1 MKIGNGTIS
10 ACYVGNTQIDKIYL
24 GAEIAYTTLVTPIT
38 MVNPVDVSQTFA
50 TYHVDNVA
58 NTVYNYSSTFT
69 VNTTTNE
76 ITPVTD
82 PQFGP
87 PGGLDGYPKGM
98 VDGVIPVTFTTTGTL
113 PAPLQTNTEYYLSP
127 TTTGVYKIYPKAT
140 DADAALLETAI
151 TGENIF
157 PAQHY
162 FQTLNAID
170 ITTSGSGTHTVTH
183 EQTLSHLVDVKN
195 GYNMISPST
204 ANRHAYI
211 IRREDGDGDKYIYT
225 GGGLS
230 KNDLSGYY
238 NIYGKTL
245 KMNFNKAAARL
256 ECGLK
261 RYVWLMFVCKT
272 RKIKTRNVKKHKV
285 NFSDFNTST
294 GVITLSERDSE
305 EKGEHKFTTGDK
317 VKFKL
322 INSSVLPTI
331 FDTTTNYFVRQ
342 ISSFTFTLHSTL
354 ADAQSNLHVIIPT
367 NTGSGSYM
375 LYAPTLVGQSQVFND
390 YIEWIEPTG
399 GGNTLTVKDNA
410 TFQPLGNGILTGST
424 FSISGSTQGEISNL
438 DAEDFDLLRLW
449 SPPGTTLPAQ
459 LTNKGLY
466 YVTKK
471 PGSAETCRL
480 HLTMQ
485 DAIDSQ
491 NIATNN
497 VAFKGIK
504 FTSQPTG
511 SVYFHH
517 DDGKSRIIAS
527 LEAGSPNGSSDTL
540 AEIPYDRKHIIFVAI
555 DYNPPVGSNS
565 IAFIK
570 VNRDP
575 INSVTLNR
583 AKGLTRA
590 STNTDANG
598 SPWTFFNSANGHVP
612 VDMDLYSLSMGSSN
626 TTALT
631 ETEIENMMNWY
642 ADKYT
647 ISSY

>member
-1 MKIGNGTIS
+1 
-10 ACYVGNTQIDKIYL
+10 
-24 GAEIAYTTLVTPIT
+24 

-50 TYHVDNVA
+50 TYHADNAA

-69 VNTTTNE
+69 VNTATNE

-82 PQFGP
+82 PQFAA
-87 PGGLDGYPKGM
+87 PGLPTGYPKGL
-98 VDGVIPVTFTTTGTL
+98 VQGAIPVTFTTTGTL
-113 PAPLQTNTEYYLSP
+113 PAPLQTNTEYFLSP
-127 TTTGVYKIYPKAT
+127 TTTGVYKVYPKAT
-140 DADAALLETAI
+140 DADASLLETVI

-162 FQTLNAID
+162 FQTLNSID

-195 GYNMISPST
+195 GYNMVTPST
-204 ANRHAYI
+204 VNRHAYM
-211 IRREDGDGDKYIYT
+211 IRKTDGDGDKYLYT
-225 GGGLS
+225 GGGLC
-230 KNDLSGYY
+230 KNDLSGWY

-245 KMNFNKAAARL
+245 QMNTNKAAGRL

-285 NFSDFNTST
+285 NFSDFSTST
-294 GVITLSERDSE
+294 GVITLSERNSE
-305 EKGEHKFTTGDK
+305 EKGVHKFTTGDK
-317 VKFKL
+317 VRFKL

-331 FDTTTNYFVRQ
+331 FDTTTDYFIRK
-342 ISSFTFTLHSTL
+342 ISSYTFTLHNTL
-354 ADAQSNLHVIIPT
+354 TDAQANLHIIIPSAI
-367 NTGSGSYM
+367 GSGSYM
-375 LYAPTLVGQSQVFND
+375 LYAPTLVGQTQVFND
-390 YIEWIEPTG
+390 YIEWIEPDG
-399 GGNTLTVKDNA
+399 GGNTLTVKDNN
-410 TFQPLGNGILTGST
+410 TFLPSPNGILLGSD
-424 FSISGSTQGEISNL
+424 FYISGSTQGEVTRLGAVDL
-438 DAEDFDLLRLW
+438 DRLRLW
-449 SPPGTTLPAQ
+449 SPPGTTLPAE
-459 LTNKGLY
+459 LTNEGLY
-466 YVTKK
+466 YITRK
-471 PGSAETCRL
+471 PGHATTCRL
-480 HLTMQ
+480 HNTLQ
-485 DAIDSQ
+485 DAIDSVGV
-491 NIATNN
+491 ATNS
-497 VAFKGIK
+497 VSFKGIK

-527 LEAGSPNGSSDTL
+527 LEAGSPNGSSSTL
-540 AEIPYDRKHIIFVAI
+540 AEIPYDRKHIVFVAI

-570 VNRDP
+570 VNRGP

-590 STNTDANG
+590 STNTDADG
-598 SPWTFFNSANGHVP
+598 SPWTFFNSAQGHVP